1 MQHPELR
8 QLALLAGGDLPWW
21 QRYHWSLHTRN
32 CESCRQQIEA
42 LQETRDF
49 VADTVDILPAF
60 VDWDRLSA
68 DMRANIQ
75 VGLEAGEAIRPREP
89 ARLGLDWR
97 PAFAL
102 AALTL
107 VVLSG
112 WYLNVNRQ
120 NIYHLPSASV
130 EAGDARVESGS
141 EGIALTRGGGRM
153 TVMQPKAQP
162 VSYSVNSTGAVSART
177 IDTETGQVT
186 ISHVYL
192 D

>member
-1 MQHPELR
+1 MQHPDLR

-21 QRYHWSLHTRN
+21 QRYHFSLHTGH
-32 CESCRQQIEA
+32 CESCRQQLEA

-112 WYLNVNRQ
+112 WYLNINRQ

-130 EAGDARVESGS
+130 EVGDARVESGS
-141 EGIALTRGGGRM
+141 EGIVLTRGGGRM